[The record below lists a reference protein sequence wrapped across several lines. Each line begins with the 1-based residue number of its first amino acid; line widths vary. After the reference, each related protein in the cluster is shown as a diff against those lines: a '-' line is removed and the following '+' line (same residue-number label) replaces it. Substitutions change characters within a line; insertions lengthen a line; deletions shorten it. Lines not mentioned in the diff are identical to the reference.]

1 MSCVLGSR
9 FALPKRNALVGDRS
23 NRASRSIGHPT
34 KRMIHI
40 VVPAGNLF
48 GIVNQP
54 IVADSAARMRT
65 CDHQLSGGARA
76 SCRPELSCPH
86 RERMSPDYSPAD
98 ARLTLVSGKGLYV
111 SVDLGCSGLIK

>member
-48 GIVNQP
+48 GIVNQTS
-54 IVADSAARMRT
+54 VADYAARMRT
-65 CDHQLSGGARA
+65 SDQQMSGGASA
-76 SCRPELSCPH
+76 SCRPELPCPN
-86 RERMSPDYSPAD
+86 RARMCPDYRHHYRTEEP
-98 ARLTLVSGKGLYV
+98 
-111 SVDLGCSGLIK
+111 SVGEDRESLCRPRVWTNH